1 MSVFGPTVLKKSKY
15 PLDPISAAGAFSER
29 GCGGLVIHARLNG
42 NRSESICGVNQRRSK
57 MSLVFRQIR
66 NDFTLATFS
75 TESDPKLTCTVL
87 ANVCFEGEER
97 RWRGLAPMSQFDPGC
112 VETRGCGYD
121 SLVILRGN

>member
-1 MSVFGPTVLKKSKY
+1 MSVFGPIVLKKSKY

-97 RWRGLAPMSQFDPGC
+97 RCDLRRRAPQTVVHVSFQS
-112 VETRGCGYD
+112 D
-121 SLVILRGN
+121 SRAKTQGATVRA